1 MADDNTLTLV
11 PREALGKGLNGLR
24 RDGLVPAVIHDHGKD
39 SVHVSATYIDM
50 VKTYRHAGKRHP
62 LTLKVGGK
70 NYLAMIKDV
79 DFEPKKQL
87 LRHVVFNAI
96 KQNEKV
102 EAEIPITFEEV
113 EIPAEKL
120 SLMILKQLDRVE
132 VQALPKD
139 LPEELRV
146 DPSKLAEVGDRLTV
160 ADITLP
166 AGVTLV
172 TDPEAQIAI
181 VEMPKDQIAEADKAA
196 EDLAADAEQPEAAAV
211 EAEHGEDTPQDTQAE
226 EDQPGG
232 KKQFEPKGE

>member
-1 MADDNTLTLV
+1 MADDITLTLV

-39 SVHVSATYIDM
+39 SVHVSVAYIDM
-50 VKTYRHAGKRHP
+50 LKTYRHAGKRHP
-62 LTLKVGGK
+62 LNLKVGGK
-70 NYLAMIKDV
+70 NYMAMIKDV

-102 EAEIPITFEEV
+102 EAEIPIVFEEL

-146 DPSKLAEVGDRLTV
+146 DPSNLSEVGDRIVV

-172 TDPEAQIAI
+172 TDPDAQIAI
-181 VEMPKDQIAEADKAA
+181 VEMPKDQIAEADEAA
-196 EDLAADAEQPEAAAV
+196 ESLRSDAEQPEAENV
-211 EAEHGEDTPQDTQAE
+211 EAAHGEDTPEDAQAA
-226 EDQPGG
+226 EDKPGG
-232 KKQFEPKGE
+232 QEQNQPKGE